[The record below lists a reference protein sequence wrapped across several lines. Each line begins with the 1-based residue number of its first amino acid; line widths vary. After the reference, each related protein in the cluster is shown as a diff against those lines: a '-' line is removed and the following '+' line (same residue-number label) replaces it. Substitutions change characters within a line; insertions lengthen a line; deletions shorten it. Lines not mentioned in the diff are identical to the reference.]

1 MGFMETGGARKGQL
15 SVRAAVE
22 RKGDECRGPRLSTA
36 PYHGAVD
43 GPRRRGAGRRAAH
56 ANCTARDGAGGKCMR
71 HLPKLNK
78 SRSVRSAKRI
88 FE

>member
-1 MGFMETGGARKGQL
+1 MVPGGVWVGLMLASGAPGCNLAVHL
-15 SVRAAVE
+15 SEE

-71 HLPKLNK
+71 HLPKYK
-78 SRSVRSAKRI
+78 
-88 FE
+88 